1 MRLLATIV
9 FLLFPLSAFSQLSG
23 TKTVGSGGDYADLS
37 AAFTDINTNGVSGT
51 LVLEINGSF
60 TEPGTTALTRSDLSA
75 TNNIV
80 IRPAASTSPVI
91 TVSGT
96 NGIYLN
102 GPSYVTIDGSN
113 SGGTTKDL
121 TIQRSSQAS
130 GSALIYAGGSG
141 TNITIKNCILG
152 DATNTPDYGVRIE
165 GPSNVVI
172 QNNEIHGI
180 GNANGIVYLSSVNG
194 SANVISRNTI
204 SGDQSGSSKA
214 YGIYLAGGAGTMTIS
229 KNRIHVL
236 KTSGSNGISG
246 IKEVMNSGTLRVENN
261 FVGGGF
267 VSTGGSDYYLL
278 DFGGG
283 GDKEVYHNTLVLNS
297 VAPTPFDA
305 AGLYVFDGTCDFR
318 NNVVINNY
326 DVAESSCINNSLLT
340 AADLT
345 TNYNNLYAPG
355 ASNRVGFDG
364 QFQDFSTL
372 SEWQNWSGVNP
383 DPNSV
388 SVSVTLVN
396 AASDFH
402 LAGGSNGDTQLR
414 GTDALV
420 ATVADDIDGDAR
432 QSNPNGPY
440 MGADEGST
448 PLPVQLTS
456 FTAVA
461 NGLNAELR
469 WRTESETGNYGF
481 DIERRLVHGSQFK
494 VQGHEVM
501 NHEPETWNHIGFVQ
515 GAGTSTSPRD
525 YTFTDKPDQPGR
537 YAYRI
542 KQIDHSGSFTYTS
555 SLEVVIGLAPLEFTL
570 GQNHPN
576 PFNPTT
582 SIRFSLAV
590 SGQASLRVYDI
601 LGRQV
606 AEMFNGIAEAGRL
619 YQVEFNASDLPSGVY
634 VARLQSG
641 TSTKLIR
648 MVLTK

>member
-9 FLLFPLSAFSQLSG
+9 FLLFPLGAFSQLSG

-37 AAFTDINTNGVSGT
+37 AAFADINTNGVSGT
-51 LVLEINGSF
+51 LTLSITGDF

-75 TNNIV
+75 TNKV
-80 IRPAASTSPVI
+80 LIRPAPSTSPVI

-96 NGIYLN
+96 NGIN
-102 GPSYVTIDGSN
+102 IDGASHVTIDGSN
-113 SGGTTKDL
+113 SGGTTRDL
-121 TIQRSSQAS
+121 TIKRSSQAS
-130 GSALIYAGGSG
+130 GSALVYAQGSG
-141 TNITIKNCILG
+141 SNLTVKNCILG
-152 DATNTPDYGVRIE
+152 DATNTPDYAVRIA

-180 GNANGIVYLSSVNG
+180 GNANGIVYFSSVNG
-194 SANVISRNTI
+194 SANLVTQNTI
-204 SGDQSGSSKA
+204 SGDQPGSSKA
-214 YGIYLAGGAGTMTIS
+214 YGIYLAGGGGTMTVS
-229 KNRIHVL
+229 KNKLHVL
-236 KTSGSNGISG
+236 KASGGAISG
-246 IKEVMNSGTLRVENN
+246 IREEMVASGSVAIYNN

-267 VSTGGSDYYLL
+267 VHGGTGNYFLL
-278 DFGGG
+278 DLRGASA
-283 GDKEVYHNTLVLNS
+283 KQVYHNTIVLNS
-297 VAPTPFDA
+297 ITGTPFDA
-305 AGLYVFDGTCDFR
+305 AGFYISNGTGDSRNNIVLNVFDDQFSYCIFNDLGTTS
-318 NNVVINNY
+318 NL
-326 DVAESSCINNSLLT
+326 SS
-340 AADLT
+340 
-345 TNYNNLYAPG
+345 NYNNLSRSG
-355 ASNRVGFDG
+355 TNNSVGFDG
-364 QFQDFSTL
+364 ITTYTNL
-372 SEWQNWSGVNP
+372 SDWKAWSGVNP

-388 SVSVTLVN
+388 SVSVTLSN
-396 AASDFH
+396 AANDFH

-448 PLPVQLTS
+448 PLPVQLTN

-481 DIERRLVHGSQFK
+481 DIERRLVHGSQFM

-525 YTFTDKPDQPGR
+525 YTFTDKPDAPGR

-555 SLEVVIGLAPLEFTL
+555 SLEVVIGVAPLEFTL

-582 SIRFSLAV
+582 SIRFSLAA
-590 SGQASLRVYDI
+590 SGQANLRVYDL

-606 AEMFNGIAEAGRL
+606 AELFNGAAEAGRL